1 MYRPEDP
8 ARIYGRIKER
18 LDGTFAK
25 LELLHEV
32 VRDKGSPQM
41 IFTISGKERVLEKI
55 GELVDTANET
65 FIISTPAYPELRG
78 TLHERIKKALKRGVQ
93 VTVVVEPG
101 VRVEPGVGVVRA
113 ERLVATD
120 VVSDSQNALIAS
132 PDLGACGFS
141 ANPFLAEHLT
151 RFLDIVVRDFERS
164 EK

>member
-1 MYRPEDP
+1 M
-8 ARIYGRIKER
+8 
-18 LDGTFAK
+18 
-25 LELLHEV
+25 
-32 VRDKGSPQM
+32 
-41 IFTISGKERVLEKI
+41 
-55 GELVDTANET
+55 
-65 FIISTPAYPELRG
+65 
-78 TLHERIKKALKRGVQ
+78 
-93 VTVVVEPG
+93 TVVVEPG
-101 VRVEPGVGVVRA
+101 VRVEPGVIVVRA